1 MADEANTAT
10 TEQTTTSSQ
19 TATAQP
25 VTPST
30 AVNVDIN
37 QIITQ
42 AESKAAEAA
51 EKKMTAV
58 FQSMLEQQGLDKAA
72 IATMTAEWKAKQVT
86 PEQQIKAAQDAA
98 AAAQAKVEAYEQDV
112 TLSKKEIPSAFQN
125 LVKFEAKQLM
135 TDGVDFAAAVDL
147 YIAANPLPA
156 MPPAFATGD
165 PKKLPNA
172 TEAEQIK
179 EQYKAAAK
187 NRDSAEMARIT
198 RIANS
203 KGIPLY

>member
-1 MADEANTAT
+1 MAEETIT
-10 TEQTTTSSQ
+10 TITGQEITSTQ
-19 TATAQP
+19 TAATQP

-42 AESKAAEAA
+42 AETKAAEAA

-58 FQSMLEQQGLDKAA
+58 FQSMLEQHGLDKAA
-72 IATMTAEWKAKQVT
+72 ISTMTAEWKEKQVT
-86 PEQQIKAAQDAA
+86 PEQQIKAAQEAA
-98 AAAQAKVEAYEQDV
+98 AAAQEEVENYKQAEV
-112 TLSKKEIPSAFQN
+112 LSKKEIPTAFQK

-165 PKKLPNA
+165 PKKVPNA
-172 TEAEQIK
+172 TDAEQIK